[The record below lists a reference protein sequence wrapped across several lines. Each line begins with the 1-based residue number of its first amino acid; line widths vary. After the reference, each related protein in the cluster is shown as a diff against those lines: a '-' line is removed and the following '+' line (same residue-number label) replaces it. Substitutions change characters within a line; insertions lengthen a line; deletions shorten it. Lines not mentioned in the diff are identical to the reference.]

1 MSQENIEVVRAIF
14 DDFAR
19 GDFSRWFSEVTDDF
33 VFVTSPELPDAGT
46 YTGEAARRWVTAWV
60 DSFEGH
66 TMQATEFIDAGD
78 RVFLE
83 ILQRGRAHG
92 SRVPVEGRWWVVV
105 TLREAAVARTEVF
118 RERAPAVEAAGLQ
131 E

>member
-1 MSQENIEVVRAIF
+1 MSQENVEVVRAIF
-14 DDFAR
+14 ADFAR

-46 YTGEAARRWVTAWV
+46 YRGEAAKQWVTAWG

-66 TMQATEFIDAGD
+66 TMQATELIDAGD
-78 RVFLE
+78 KVFLE
-83 ILQRGRAHG
+83 ILQRGSPRG

-105 TLREAAVARTEVF
+105 TLRGAAVARTQVF
-118 RERAPAVEAAGLQ
+118 RERAHALEAAGLP

>member
-1 MSQENIEVVRAIF
+1 MSQENVEVVRAIF
-14 DDFAR
+14 ADFAR

-46 YTGEAARRWVTAWV
+46 YTGEAARQWVTAWS

-66 TMQATEFIDAGD
+66 TMQATELIDAGD
-78 RVFLE
+78 KVFLE
-83 ILQRGRAHG
+83 ILQRGSPRG

-105 TLREAAVARTEVF
+105 TLQDAAVARTEVF
-118 RERAPAVEAAGLQ
+118 RERAPALKAAGLQ